1 METEEKINESI
12 KKLNYKSTKVIIASK
27 IVSVMN
33 ADKIYVLDKGKVIE
47 SGNHKELMNKKGYYY
62 KLYELR

>member
-1 METEEKINESI
+1 
-12 KKLNYKSTKVIIASK
+12 
-27 IVSVMN
+27 MN